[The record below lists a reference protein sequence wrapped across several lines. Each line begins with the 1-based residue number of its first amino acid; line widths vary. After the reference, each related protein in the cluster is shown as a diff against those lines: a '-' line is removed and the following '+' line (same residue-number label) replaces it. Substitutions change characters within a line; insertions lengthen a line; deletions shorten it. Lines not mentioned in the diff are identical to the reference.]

1 MKKKH
6 RILNLYIIFALVMM
20 LLVPMSVSYHSKAGV
35 KGVMNSSAVSVRFRE
50 SPNGPV
56 IKDTNGNEIYLAAGH
71 ELDILDTSN
80 ASWYKVSLVYGGKS
94 YTGYVSAQFVSIVT
108 SSGGGENVD
117 PNTDF
122 EGYLTAQGF
131 PESYKP
137 YLRQIHAAHPK
148 WIFKAKQTG
157 LNWGTVVQ
165 KETNS
170 SINKVNTVQCTS
182 SYPHYNWRSTDVNY
196 SYTTDTWTP
205 HDGSNWYL
213 ASKDLVTY
221 YLDPRTYLYE
231 NYIFVF
237 ESLSYQSGAQTESGV
252 EAILKGTFM
261 SKTKPAGESETY
273 AQIILRAAEESG
285 VSAYHIAA
293 RIKQEMGATA
303 GVAANGSYNG
313 MYNFYNIGATDGS
326 GAVYRGLDWAA
337 GGTKKETT
345 YGRPW
350 NTPSKSIIG
359 GAKWLGSGYISKGQ
373 NTLYTQKFNV
383 TNSSSGLYS
392 HQYMTNIQ
400 APATEC
406 LSMYNSYKANGL
418 LDTAIVFEI
427 PVYYGISETATSKPA
442 DSGNPN
448 NWLKT
453 ISVTGNSTTS
463 VNYVTEY
470 TYTFAASVTSV
481 TVSAT
486 TVNANAKISGTGTYN
501 LQPGTNILYVDVTA
515 QNGAVKN
522 YIIKL
527 VRGDAN
533 AGTITLNSEVQT
545 GVETPIIPPSTSTT
559 GDVNGDG
566 NISTL
571 DIIKIQRIIVG
582 LDINDV
588 RADVNGDGQVSALD
602 IIKIQR
608 HIVGLE
614 SLY

>member
-1 MKKKH
+1 MRRKH
-6 RILNLYIIFALVMM
+6 SFIYLYIVFALVMM
-20 LLVPMSVSYHSKAGV
+20 LLVPMGDSLHVKAGL
-35 KGVMNSSAVSVRFRE
+35 KGVMSSNAVSVRFRE
-50 SPNGPV
+50 SPDNGPV
-56 IKDTNGNEIYLAAGH
+56 IKDSNGNEIYLKAGH

-80 ASWYKVSLVYGGKS
+80 PNWYKVSLVYDGKE
-94 YTGYVSAQFVSIVT
+94 YTGYVSSLYVT
-108 SSGGGENVD
+108 ILTDGGGEDVD
-117 PNTDF
+117 PDTDF

-148 WIFKAKQTG
+148 WIFKAKHTG
-157 LNWGTVVQ
+157 LSWGTVVQ

-170 SINKVNTVQCTS
+170 SVNKLNTVQCTS
-182 SYPHYNWRSTDVNY
+182 AYPHYNWRATNVNY
-196 SYTTDTWTP
+196 SFTTDTWKP

-213 ASKDLVTY
+213 ASKDLITY

-237 ESLSYQSGAQTESGV
+237 ESLSYQSGKQTEAGV

-261 SKTKPAGESETY
+261 AGTVPKGETETY

-285 VSAYHIAA
+285 VSAYHIAS
-293 RIKQEMGATA
+293 RIRQEMGATA

-313 MYNFYNIGATDGS
+313 MYNFYNIEATDGP
-326 GAVYRGLDWAA
+326 GAVKRGLDWAA
-337 GGTKKETT
+337 GGEKKETT

-359 GAKWLGSGYISKGQ
+359 GAKWLGSGYINKGQ

-383 TNSSSGLYS
+383 TNSSSGLYT

-406 LSMYNSYKANGL
+406 LSVYNAYKANGL

-427 PVYYGISETATSKPA
+427 PVYYGISETATTKPA

-453 ISVTGNSTTS
+453 ISVSGQDITS

-470 TYTFAASVTSV
+470 TYTFKDSVSSV
-481 TVSAT
+481 TVAAT
-486 TVNANAKISGTGTYN
+486 TVNSNAKIFGTGTYN
-501 LQPGTNILYVDVTA
+501 LNPGTNLLYIDVTA
-515 QNGAVKN
+515 QNGDVRN
-522 YIIKL
+522 YVIKL
-527 VRGDAN
+527 IRGDAN
-533 AGTITLNSEVQT
+533 AGTVTLNSQTQT
-545 GVETPIIPPSTSTT
+545 GVDTPINPPTDSIR

-566 NISTL
+566 NISAL

-588 RADVNGDGQVSALD
+588 RADVNGDGQVTALD